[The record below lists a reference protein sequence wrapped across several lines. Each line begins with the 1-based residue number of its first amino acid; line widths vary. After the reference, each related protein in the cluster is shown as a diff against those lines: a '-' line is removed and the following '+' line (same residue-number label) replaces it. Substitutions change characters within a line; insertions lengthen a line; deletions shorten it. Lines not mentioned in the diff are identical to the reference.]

1 MMSSV
6 NGKMIIDALAENV
19 LKTRF
24 EDIDPD
30 IVENTKK
37 RLLDVIG
44 CTIGGAKAAGN
55 DGLIDLV
62 KSWGG
67 NQEATILGYGVRTA
81 APDAAWANAILCR
94 SFDWEPLVAIIGQKR
109 YPGHVSGTTVST
121 ALIMAETV
129 GCSGRELI
137 TALVAGDDIAERVY
151 AAAGEPW
158 KRSEDNSQLRRGPT
172 FDAWGTMPAFGATAI
187 AGRLLGLN
195 KMQLKNAFGIVV
207 NMISGGGGG
216 LADGSTTFKLSQG
229 TSARSG
235 VVAAQLAKA
244 GWTGI
249 SDPLFAKNGY
259 YITFNQGCEYPE
271 ILTSDL
277 GKKYY
282 VELVFKPYPGGRPT
296 HTAIDAA
303 LAVVRKNEFDTRDI
317 SKIVLH
323 LSPPMRYAHY
333 MKPYKVGDYPT
344 GDALFS
350 YKYSTATALVRKKV
364 TSENYIESSIRD
376 PEVQSVIGKI
386 ELASDLAREEGLELE
401 VILKNG
407 RAFSQYVCEGT
418 GELPNPLSWDA
429 LTAKFRF
436 QEEFSRNV
444 SPGNAGKIVELL
456 RQLESIDDIKGLI
469 KMACKTG

>member
-1 MMSSV
+1 MMNSV
-6 NGKMIIDALAENV
+6 DGKMIIDALAENV

-24 EDIDPD
+24 EDIEPD

-67 NQEATILGYGVRTA
+67 NEATILGYGVRAA

-121 ALIMAETV
+121 ALTMAESA

-195 KMQLKNAFGIVV
+195 KRQLKNAFGIVV

-229 TSARSG
+229 SSARSG

-259 YITFNQGCEYPE
+259 YITFNQGCEYPD
-271 ILTSDL
+271 ILTADL

-296 HTAIDAA
+296 HTAIDAG
-303 LAVVRKNEFDTRDI
+303 LAVARNNEFDTRDI

-364 TSENYIESSIRD
+364 NSENYIESSIRD
-376 PEVQSVIGKI
+376 PEVQSVISKI

-401 VILKNG
+401 VTLKNG
-407 RAFSQYVCEGT
+407 RSFSQYVREGA
-418 GELPNPLSWDA
+418 GELPDPLSWDA

-436 QEEFSRNV
+436 QVEFSRNA
-444 SPGNAGKIVELL
+444 SPANAGKIVELL
-456 RQLESIDDIKGLI
+456 HQLEEIDDIKRLI
-469 KMACKTG
+469 KLACKTG